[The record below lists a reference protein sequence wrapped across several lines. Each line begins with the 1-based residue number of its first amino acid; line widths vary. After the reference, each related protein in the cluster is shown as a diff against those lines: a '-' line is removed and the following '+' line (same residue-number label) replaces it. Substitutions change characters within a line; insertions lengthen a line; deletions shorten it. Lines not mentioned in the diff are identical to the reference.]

1 MLAIVVVYISSGA
14 DSGNGIASISGLVVL
29 LKVLV
34 LEVLLMLLVV
44 LVIVS

>member
-1 MLAIVVVYISSGA
+1 MLAIVVVYISSGV
-14 DSGNGIASISGLVVL
+14 DSGNGIAIISGRL

-44 LVIVS
+44 SVTVS